1 MTRGW
6 LKSILLATRS
16 TSALELGTIDAIRNG
31 RFKNCLKNRAL
42 TRREQSSCRSKLSSR
57 EVVAQTIRLLHTQNL
72 LSHEGLDISLDSFLV
87 PDQL

>member
-1 MTRGW
+1 MTRGR

-31 RFKNCLKNRAL
+31 RFKNCLKNRVL
-42 TRREQSSCRSKLSSR
+42 TRREQSSCTSKLSSR
-57 EVVAQTIRLLHTQNL
+57 EVVSQTIRLLRMQNFVEFR
-72 LSHEGLDISLDSFLV
+72 SLDISLDSFLV